1 MSDRDSEITATV
13 LRERGRLGSFIRRRV
28 ADAGEADDILQEVFE
43 ELTQA
48 YRLPQ
53 PLEQLSAWLYQVAR
67 NRIIDR
73 FRRRKHR
80 PEVERSAASDD
91 QDGEEHLGLEL
102 PSLDEGPEALYARS
116 LVLEELQRALAELP
130 DNQRDVFVANE
141 LEGISFKQMAASTG
155 VPINTLLARKRYA
168 VLFLRSRL
176 QSVYE
181 DLDM

>member
-28 ADAGEADDILQEVFE
+28 GDASEADDILQEVFE
-43 ELTQA
+43 ELTEA

-53 PLEQLSAWLYQVAR
+53 PIEQLSAWLFQVAR

-80 PEVERSAASDD
+80 PEVDRAVVSEE
-91 QDGEEHLGLEL
+91 QDEAYLELEL
-102 PSLDEGPEALYARS
+102 PALDEGPEALYARS
-116 LVLEELQRALAELP
+116 LVLSELQRALTELP
-130 DNQRDVFVANE
+130 DNQREAFVANE
-141 LEGISFKQMAASTG
+141 LEGVSFKEMAANTG

-176 QSVYE
+176 QGVYD